1 LMPITAGSN
10 GNGHASTTTNGDGAR
25 EPERDHA

>member
-1 LMPITAGSN
+1 MPITAGSN

-25 EPERDHA
+25 EPARDHA